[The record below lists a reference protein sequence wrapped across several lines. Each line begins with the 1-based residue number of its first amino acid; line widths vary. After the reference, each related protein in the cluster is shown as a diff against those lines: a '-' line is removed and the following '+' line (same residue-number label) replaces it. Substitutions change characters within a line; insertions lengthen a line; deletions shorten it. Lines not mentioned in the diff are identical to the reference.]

1 MDKIE
6 IWRYFR
12 EKGDADKGR
21 NITIATWLLSLATA
35 ILAYLVKNHY
45 VFESIPFC
53 IIKPV
58 SAAIFSVFGIA
69 VSIYTYFIVMHLRN
83 QTYKNWVRAE
93 YIYNQLG
100 CNQSPKIENGDN
112 KENLILCQSMN
123 VTKDKFV
130 GNVNTVIKLPEMD
143 NYLKRYNPV
152 TDGFP
157 KIFTPFLRIA
167 LTLGIIF
174 LSSIIYILISWV
186 IR

>member
-1 MDKIE
+1 MDKID

-21 NITIATWLLSLATA
+21 NITISTWLLSLATA

-69 VSIYTYFIVMHLRN
+69 VSVYTYFIVKHLRN
-83 QTYKNWVRAE
+83 QTFKNWVRAE

-100 CNQSPKIENGDN
+100 CSQTENKD
-112 KENLILCQSMN
+112 EVDLILCQSMN
-123 VTKDKFV
+123 VKKNGFAD
-130 GNVNTVIKLPEMD
+130 TVYSEKKLPEMD

-152 TDGFP
+152 IDGFP
-157 KIFTPFLRIA
+157 KIFIPFMVIA
-167 LTLGIIF
+167 LFLGIIF
-174 LSSIIYILISWV
+174 LSSIIYILISL
-186 IR
+186 I